1 MQQEKRKKF
10 FLLIICYIRN
20 TIHAANDP
28 GEFGESC
35 LAYFWVLVWFV
46 SIYQGSFDISYGN

>member
-1 MQQEKRKKF
+1 MQQEINF